1 VTKGGSRI
9 GAGRKSKP
17 PNEKKASLL
26 VSLDP
31 HVARWLQQQPRYSNL
46 VNSLLS
52 IQMSQLT
59 TRETTTASQ
68 NFKQVRIAILSNSGG
83 AGKSTLCHNIA
94 YNLNKLGK
102 STLLLDLDIQHNL
115 DLFCGLTSTKKVGTM
130 VDVFAEDF
138 QGNYPIVQIEGRQT
152 SIIRG
157 SNELQRVQQELVLR
171 RRREQVLAD
180 LFVDYP
186 LKNDVILMDCPAT
199 LGLVIDNAIASATH
213 LLIPLVPE
221 GKAVQGLNGLF
232 DTIEKITRDLRLNPR
247 PSVLGIV
254 PVGYEKDTASH
265 RQALAAF
272 KSRCDYIGVELF
284 EPITDSKEVK
294 NANEAGKPIGIYR
307 PGHRSSLEFER
318 LTKLLFDK
326 IYGKIQPNDSAR

>member
-1 VTKGGSRI
+1 MAKGGSRI
-9 GAGRKSKP
+9 GAGRKPKP
-17 PNEKKASLL
+17 PSEKKESLL
-26 VSLDP
+26 ISLDP
-31 HVARWLQQQPRYSNL
+31 QVARWLRQQPKYSRL

-52 IQMSQLT
+52 IKMSQSIVCEAT
-59 TRETTTASQ
+59 KNESQ
-68 NFKQVRIAILSNSGG
+68 DSEQVRIAILSNSGG

-94 YNLNKLGK
+94 YNLNRLGK
-102 STLLLDLDIQHNL
+102 STLLLDLDPQHNL
-115 DLFCGLTSTKKVGTM
+115 DLFCGLTRMKKAGTM
-130 VDVFAEDF
+130 LDVFAENF
-138 QGNYPIVQIEGRQT
+138 QGDYPIVQIEDRQT

-157 SNELQRVQQELVLR
+157 CNELQRVQQELVLR

-186 LKNDVILMDCPAT
+186 LKYDVILMDCPAT

-232 DTIEKITRDLRLNPR
+232 DTIEKISRDLRLTPR
-247 PSVLGIV
+247 PTVLGIV
-254 PVGYEKDTASH
+254 AVGYEKDTASH

-307 PGHRSSLEFER
+307 PGHKSSLEFER

-326 IYGKIQPNDSAR
+326 IYGKT